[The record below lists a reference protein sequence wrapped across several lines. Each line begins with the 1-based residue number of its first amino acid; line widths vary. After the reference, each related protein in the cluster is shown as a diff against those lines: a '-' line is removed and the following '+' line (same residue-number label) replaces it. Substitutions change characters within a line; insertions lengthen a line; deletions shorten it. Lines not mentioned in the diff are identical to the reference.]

1 LDAGGSAVDSR
12 QMTWNRDQP
21 GVGRGA
27 GAHLAETGHR
37 RVVVLAGT
45 RDKANVSLR
54 ATGFVAGLLAGGVD
68 VQDVRVVN
76 GEISRDGSA
85 GIIRETVRG
94 RLVVRD
100 STADRR

>member
-1 LDAGGSAVDSR
+1 
-12 QMTWNRDQP
+12 
-21 GVGRGA
+21 
-27 GAHLAETGHR
+27 
-37 RVVVLAGT
+37 
-45 RDKANVSLR
+45 
-54 ATGFVAGLLAGGVD
+54 VAGLLAGGVD

-76 GEISRDGSA
+76 GETSRDGSA